1 MRQEKYRQPIK
12 LDRRSMH
19 QENAATSNGK
29 RQPRS
34 FLLFAQLVALVAI
47 LQLLHAGNQVNSLS
61 LISEKC
67 DPNKVG
73 PDETTVKG
81 GWQAEMFNGLSF
93 RACGR

>member
-1 MRQEKYRQPIK
+1 
-12 LDRRSMH
+12 MH
-19 QENAATSNGK
+19 ISNHRISFVCTRWSLKAQLKNLNGA
-29 RQPRS
+29 RAS
-34 FLLFAQLVALVAI
+34 LLTILVTFLLAARMGDA
-47 LQLLHAGNQVNSLS
+47 LS

-93 RACGR
+93 RACGK

>member
-1 MRQEKYRQPIK
+1 MHHKNSIK
-12 LDRRSMH
+12 LNRLSSSIAGLVAGGRGH
-19 QENAATSNGK
+19 QSFWLSA
-29 RQPRS
+29 
-34 FLLFAQLVALVAI
+34 FLLALVTIVQFLAEN
-47 LQLLHAGNQVNSLS
+47 NQVQSLS

-93 RACGR
+93 RACGK

>member
-1 MRQEKYRQPIK
+1 MQSSPAGTRSSLMK
-12 LDRRSMH
+12 L
-19 QENAATSNGK
+19 
-29 RQPRS
+29 
-34 FLLFAQLVALVAI
+34 ALVMSVGALVVN
-47 LQLLHAGNQVNSLS
+47 LQLAQALS

-93 RACGR
+93 RTCG